1 MSAAIIFLLS
11 CFFFTWVFV
20 AMVVTVAI
28 LRTYAYRDFGC
39 VTGDMFGAINEINR
53 MISLLVPL
61 ATVS

>member
-1 MSAAIIFLLS
+1 MSAAIISLLS
-11 CFFFTWVFV
+11 CISFTWVFV

-28 LRTYAYRDFGC
+28 LRTYAYKDFGC
-39 VTGDMFGAINEINR
+39 VTGDILGATNEINR